1 MNHIPKEQR
10 KKILLICDD
19 IRSHSGVGSIGREIT
34 INTSHHYNW
43 VNLAG
48 SMNHPD
54 KGKRFDL
61 SEDTNKQ
68 AGLTDSSVFLY
79 PTDGFGNPQLIK
91 QLIDA
96 EKIDAIMLITDPRY
110 FDWLFRVE
118 NEIRKQVP
126 ILYLNIWDCVPPYS
140 LYNKGYYESCDLLMA
155 ISKVTYNNNK
165 VVLSHYEIP
174 LKEI

>member
-1 MNHIPKEQR
+1 
-10 KKILLICDD
+10 
-19 IRSHSGVGSIGREIT
+19 
-34 INTSHHYNW
+34 
-43 VNLAG
+43 
-48 SMNHPD
+48 MNHPD

-126 ILYLNIWDCVPPYS
+126 ILYLEIWDNSGGCYP
-140 LYNKGYYESCDLLMA
+140 LFNKGYYESCDLLMA
-155 ISKVTYNNNK
+155 ISKLTYNTNK
-165 VVLSHYEIP
+165 VILSHYEIP
-174 LKEI
+174 FKEI